1 MITNSRAKTFQDVM
15 CILSRSHGKSAPQ
28 LLHTAVWHT
37 VTTEVHIF
45 STGSTVGMWHQLQV
59 YSTVSIFINYI
70 PFKVTGKQWPCS
82 PVLYTISAAHPLY
95 AQQLHLSPLPVLPS
109 LPLPLVSR
117 SLFPCLWVCFCLVTY
132 ICRVFKIPCISDNI
146 WHLSFSSLSLT
157 PSRFIYIVA
166 SGKYMFILLN
176 TLLQFISQ

>member
-1 MITNSRAKTFQDVM
+1 M
-15 CILSRSHGKSAPQ
+15 GKAHPSYCTRQSGIQWLLKCTSSPQEAQSACDISCRC
-28 LLHTAVWHT
+28 TAQW
-37 VTTEVHIF
+37 
-45 STGSTVGMWHQLQV
+45 
-59 YSTVSIFINYI
+59 VSIFINYI

-166 SGKYMFILLN
+166 NGKYMFILLN